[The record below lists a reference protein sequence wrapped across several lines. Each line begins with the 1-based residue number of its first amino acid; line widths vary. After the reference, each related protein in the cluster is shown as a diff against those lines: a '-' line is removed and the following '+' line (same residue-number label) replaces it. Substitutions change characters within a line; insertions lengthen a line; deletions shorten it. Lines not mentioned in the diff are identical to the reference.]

1 MCVKKIQCDQVYN
14 LSVKLTNK
22 LVTVTNTTFY
32 CRGHAF
38 QKHNFYT
45 THLGVYGVHER
56 ERKKSN
62 KCNKSYYSNLGW
74 LD

>member
-1 MCVKKIQCDQVYN
+1 MLASRVQCDQVYN

-45 THLGVYGVHER
+45 THLGVYGVHEI
-56 ERKKSN
+56 EKKQKVRSVT
-62 KCNKSYYSNLGW
+62 SHITQI
-74 LD
+74 LDG